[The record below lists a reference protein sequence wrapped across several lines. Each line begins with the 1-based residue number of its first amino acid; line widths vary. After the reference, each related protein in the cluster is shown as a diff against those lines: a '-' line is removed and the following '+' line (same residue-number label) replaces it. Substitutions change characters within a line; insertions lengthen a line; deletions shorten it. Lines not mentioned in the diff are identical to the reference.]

1 MEEKRRSMKAST
13 STGSNGLNLA
23 AELNLAS
30 VGTSDWEAQQKASET
45 DQTISSKFRHWDD

>member
-1 MEEKRRSMKAST
+1 MKAST

-45 DQTISSKFRHWDD
+45 DQTISSKFQHDDDKARAVD